1 MDGVLV
7 ITGQRSGAGNLFALM
22 RNFAEVAPR
31 DDLLRGNITDAG
43 GLIGL
48 AEFEAS
54 ATRRRVLALRA
65 TSAIASEIVERDVL
79 GRHGMRAVFVVRRQ
93 IDAYVSLAIA
103 SALGVWRDR
112 DTSGIKVKLDFEH
125 FAGWLEA
132 EAHWYAHWLA
142 WLEKRSYPAPVLRY
156 ETHLSVA
163 PDSVLRRFASA
174 VAQVGISLKVPDS
187 LPFPGLIRQD
197 TRRAVAFKVR
207 NWPEFSRALIA
218 RDLEKRAFGYPI

>member
-7 ITGQRSGAGNLFALM
+7 ITGQRSGAGHLFALM
-22 RNFAEVAPR
+22 RNLTEVAPR
-31 DDLLRGNITDAG
+31 DDLLRGSITDAG

-54 ATRRRVLALRA
+54 ASHRRVLALRA
-65 TSAIASEIVERDVL
+65 VSTIAPEIVERDIL

-93 IDAYVSLAIA
+93 IDAYVSLAMA
-103 SALGVWRDR
+103 TALGVWRDR
-112 DTSGIKVKLDFEH
+112 DTSGVRVKLDFDH

-132 EAHWYAHWLA
+132 EERWYAHWQS
-142 WLEKRSYPAPVLRY
+142 WLEKRSFPTPILRY

-174 VAQVGISLKVPDS
+174 AAQVGISLKVPNT
-187 LPFPGLIRQD
+187 LPFAGLTRQD
-197 TRRAVAFKVR
+197 SRRAVAFKVR
-207 NWPEFSRALIA
+207 NWPEFSRALIG
-218 RDLEKRAFGYPI
+218 RGIEKRAFGYPI